1 MILEIARSVDPR
13 CPGFKTLT
21 LRGEARLAKN
31 CLKKMLRSSVGGD
44 RRVKRVSS

>member
-1 MILEIARSVDPR
+1 MIIELARSVDPR
-13 CPGFKTLT
+13 CPESKTLT

-44 RRVKRVSS
+44 RRVKGVPS